1 MNHRNPN
8 KQELKIRGIHILL
21 CLIFVFLLC
30 FPQTAR
36 AGAYAG
42 LTLWA
47 NTVIPVLFPFLLASN
62 LFAALGMASGKWY
75 AVLLGFL
82 CGYPMGAKAA
92 CDLVREDSVTK
103 KQGLWLMCCCNL
115 PSPMFLTGFI
125 QIPAV
130 TWAVYI
136 PAVFLLIPVLFFSRF
151 QNVNTFTE
159 TSSKKQSEK
168 ENQANRRSGDQLKNQ
183 SDRQAEDRLN
193 RQSERQTE
201 DPPGIMPLLEQAM
214 EASVKIM
221 IKIGIYM
228 MVFSILSVWIQNFY
242 FLSPFTRTLLL
253 GLSEMT
259 IGISTAKSAGF
270 SMRQQAILC
279 AVFCTF
285 GGCSGLSQTKSV
297 TDEAAFSMKFYI
309 MIRLLHVAAAV
320 MIISCWRF

>member
-1 MNHRNPN
+1 MNHQNPN

-62 LFAALGMASGKWY
+62 LFAVLGMASGKWY

-92 CDLVREDSVTK
+92 CDLVREGAVTK
-103 KQGLWLMCCCNL
+103 KQGQWLMCCCNL

-125 QIPAV
+125 RIPAV

-136 PAVFLLIPVLFFSRF
+136 PAVFLLLPVLFFSE
-151 QNVNTFTE
+151 QNNVKAFSE
-159 TSSKKQSEK
+159 TQ
-168 ENQANRRSGDQLKNQ
+168 
-183 SDRQAEDRLN
+183 
-193 RQSERQTE
+193 
-201 DPPGIMPLLEQAM
+201 PGIMPLLEQAM

-242 FLSPFTRTLLL
+242 FLSPFIRTLLL

-320 MIISCWRF
+320 IIISCWRF

>member
-1 MNHRNPN
+1 M
-8 KQELKIRGIHILL
+8 
-21 CLIFVFLLC
+21 FLLC

-36 AGAYAG
+36 TGAYAG
-42 LTLWA
+42 MTLWA

-92 CDLVREDSVTK
+92 CDLVKEGSVTK
-103 KQGLWLMCCCNL
+103 KQGQWLMCCCNL

-125 QIPAV
+125 GIPAV
-130 TWAVYI
+130 TWAVYL
-136 PAVFLLIPVLFFSRF
+136 PAAFLLIPVFFF
-151 QNVNTFTE
+151 AEQENVKSVSETVTE
-159 TSSKKQSEK
+159 KQS
-168 ENQANRRSGDQLKNQ
+168 KNQ
-183 SDRQAEDRLN
+183 SKCQPESQLKC
-193 RQSERQTE
+193 QSEHQSETL
-201 DPPGIMPLLEQAM
+201 PGIMPLLEQAM

-228 MVFSILSVWIQNFY
+228 MVFSILSVWIQNLY
-242 FLSPFTRTLLL
+242 FLSPFMRTLLP

-259 IGISTAKSAGF
+259 IGINAAKNAGF
-270 SMRQQAILC
+270 PIRQQAILC
-279 AVFCTF
+279 AIFCTF

-309 MIRLLHVAAAV
+309 LIRLLHVAAAV
-320 MIISCWRF
+320 MIITLLLTP

>member
-1 MNHRNPN
+1 MNHRKP
-8 KQELKIRGIHILL
+8 KRQELKKRGIHILL
-21 CLIFVFLLC
+21 CLVFIFLLC

-36 AGAYAG
+36 TGAYAG

-92 CDLVREDSVTK
+92 CDLVKEGSVSQ
-103 KQGLWLMCCCNL
+103 KQGQWLMCCCNL

-125 QIPAV
+125 RIPVV
-130 TWAVYI
+130 TWAVYMPAVVLLVPVFFFRKHRNMKAFSKI
-136 PAVFLLIPVLFFSRF
+136 PAENQSKD
-151 QNVNTFTE
+151 
-159 TSSKKQSEK
+159 SSKAQP
-168 ENQANRRSGDQLKNQ
+168 
-183 SDRQAEDRLN
+183 EDL
-193 RQSERQTE
+193 
-201 DPPGIMPLLEQAM
+201 PGIMPLLEQAM

-242 FLSPFTRTLLL
+242 FLSPFMRTLLL

-270 SMRQQAILC
+270 PAKQQAILC

-297 TDEAAFSMKFYI
+297 TDEAAFSMKFYLL
-309 MIRLLHVAAAV
+309 IRLLHVAAAV
-320 MIISCWRF
+320 LIIALWHF

>member
-1 MNHRNPN
+1 MINR
-8 KQELKIRGIHILL
+8 KTYGRELKKRGLHLAL
-21 CLIFVFLLC
+21 CLTFLFLLC

-36 AGAYAG
+36 TGAYAG

-92 CDLVREDSVTK
+92 CDLVREGAVTK
-103 KQGLWLMCCCNL
+103 KQGQWLMCCCNL

-125 QIPAV
+125 RIPAV
-130 TWAVYI
+130 TWAVYL
-136 PAVFLLIPVLFFSRF
+136 PAVILLIPVFFFPEQKKSRP
-151 QNVNTFTE
+151 
-159 TSSKKQSEK
+159 
-168 ENQANRRSGDQLKNQ
+168 APL
-183 SDRQAEDRLN
+183 
-193 RQSERQTE
+193 
-201 DPPGIMPLLEQAM
+201 PGTMQLLEQAM

-242 FLSPFTRTLLL
+242 FLSPFIRTLLL

-259 IGISTAKSAGF
+259 IGISTAKNAGF
-270 SMRQQAILC
+270 PPRQQAVLC

-309 MIRLLHVAAAV
+309 WIRLLHVAAAV
-320 MIISCWRF
+320 IMISFFPF

>member
-1 MNHRNPN
+1 MNYWEST
-8 KQELKIRGIHILL
+8 KQELKNTGIYILL
-21 CLIFVFLLC
+21 CLVFIFLLC

-36 AGAYAG
+36 TGAYAG

-92 CDLVREDSVTK
+92 CDLVKEGSVTK
-103 KQGLWLMCCCNL
+103 KQGQWLMCCCNL

-125 QIPAV
+125 RIPAV
-130 TWAVYI
+130 TWAVYL
-136 PAVFLLIPVLFFSRF
+136 PAVLLLIPVFFFSK
-151 QNVNTFTE
+151 QTNVKSFSNIQPVNQVTH
-159 TSSKKQSEK
+159 QSEK
-168 ENQANRRSGDQLKNQ
+168 QLSNWPKRQIKGRFNNQPELRFEA
-183 SDRQAEDRLN
+183 
-193 RQSERQTE
+193 
-201 DPPGIMPLLEQAM
+201 PPKVMPLLEQAM

-228 MVFSILSVWIQNFY
+228 MIFSILSVWIQNFH
-242 FLSPFTRTLLL
+242 FLSPFMRTLLP

-259 IGISTAKSAGF
+259 IGINAAKNAGF
-270 SMRQQAILC
+270 PIRQQAILC
-279 AVFCTF
+279 AIFCTF

-309 MIRLLHVAAAV
+309 IVRLLHVAAAA
-320 MIISCWRF
+320 MIIFCWRF

>member
-36 AGAYAG
+36 SGAYAG

-47 NTVIPVLFPFLLASN
+47 NTVIPVLFPFLLASS
-62 LFAALGMASGKWY
+62 LFASVGMASGKWY

-92 CDLVREDSVTK
+92 CDLVKEGAVTK
-103 KQGLWLMCCCNL
+103 KQGQWLMCCCNL
-115 PSPMFLTGFI
+115 PSPMFLKGFI
-125 QIPAV
+125 RIPAV
-130 TWAVYI
+130 TWAVYL
-136 PAVFLLIPVLFFSRF
+136 PAVFFLIPVFFFSK
-151 QNVNTFTE
+151 Q
-159 TSSKKQSEK
+159 TSEVSFSKTLP
-168 ENQANRRSGDQLKNQ
+168 ENQSNRP
-183 SDRQAEDRLN
+183 
-193 RQSERQTE
+193 TE
-201 DPPGIMPLLEQAM
+201 AQPGVMPLLEQAM

-259 IGISTAKSAGF
+259 IGISTAKNAGF

-297 TDEAAFSMKFYI
+297 TGETAFSMKFYI